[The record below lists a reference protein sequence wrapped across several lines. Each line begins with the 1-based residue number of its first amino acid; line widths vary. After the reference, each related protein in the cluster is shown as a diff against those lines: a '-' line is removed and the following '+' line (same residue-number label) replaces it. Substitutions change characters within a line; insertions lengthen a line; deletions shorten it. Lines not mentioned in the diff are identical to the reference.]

1 MATNL
6 GSAYVTV
13 NAVTTGF
20 ANQLK
25 KGIDG
30 ASKNSDAAG
39 QRVGKNFSNSF
50 GKGFG
55 GGGRFTMFGPNF
67 FKEADQAREKFQTLL
82 RTGYVLGPALT
93 ALGGAVG
100 ALGSALFVVGGA
112 AAVASQSLIV
122 LPAALVALAQA
133 AVVAKVAMMG
143 VGNAIKLG
151 LKPAKG
157 GAEESKALENA
168 LERLEDARIR
178 LARAEEDRAETIA
191 DANKRIVDAEE
202 EYIDSQYASEKA
214 AKALSK
220 AREEAI
226 EDLQQLRFE
235 TEDAAIS
242 EQKARLEFERSRESL
257 QRVQDL
263 PPNSRAR
270 REAELAFA
278 EADLNLR
285 RSIDKNSDL
294 KKAEAEATAA
304 GVDGSEKVL
313 DASESLSQAKEREAE
328 AYAAVGEAVVSAARA
343 QRDANRQVA
352 DAEKALARAKEDVAD
367 ASNKAKTG
375 VDQFGEAMKRLSPEA
390 QDFVK
395 YIISIKDEFQ
405 ELRAAAGQELFPKL
419 TVAIDNLVKN
429 LLPTLIPLFRDTGSV
444 LGDIATGFS
453 ETVTEANNV
462 SRLERVWK
470 TNDTLLGNFGAAA
483 SNLYEIFL
491 ILLDAAGPLITRFG
505 EWIETLTDG
514 WKATLNAEG
523 ATERLTGKF
532 NRAGDVASSIGT
544 IFSNVF
550 GGLSGLIGAINQ
562 PGGAIDVLLEKLE
575 AITLRFKEFAQ
586 DPDNAEGINTFFTK
600 SVENAG
606 TLLVAIGNLLA
617 AFGEIGASD
626 DFGNFLTNLNN
637 AVLNIRDAAN
647 VFTEGGGLAAF
658 GALIEEFSITIKAFT
673 EAGSITV
680 FFGVLTEILGFVNDF
695 ATSDAGKKIITT
707 VAPVL
712 AFFSAIGF
720 AFKIAKFFFMA
731 MVGSLGT
738 VLKVASTFARVL
750 MLAFTKPM
758 VLLRFI
764 KIALAPLTK
773 LLGPIITLFKFLA
786 AKLFLVGKAMWA
798 ALGPWGLLIA
808 AIVVIGILIYKFR
821 EQIGEFVD
829 KIIGYFTD
837 LYNRLVGNSII
848 PDMVNGIIEWVKGLW
863 EKFTTMVSEGVD
875 KVVTFFKE
883 LPGKTLDA
891 IKTLATNVLEFVE
904 KYHPIAILIRYA
916 KEKWPEISAW
926 FTEKISSIVEFFK
939 ALPGRIS
946 TAVRGMFDGL
956 KEAFKSALNFIIRKW
971 NDLSFNL
978 RLPNSIFGIPLPSG
992 VAGKG
997 FTLDTPN
1004 IPEFAEGGTIFPSL
1018 GGTLVRVAEAG
1029 RAERIEPLDSD
1040 GLSKRDKAMV
1050 QLLSG
1055 GGGTTINVYPSPGM
1069 DERQLA
1075 EMVSRKLAFQM
1086 RKGGI

>member
-20 ANQLK
+20 AQQLR

-30 ASKNSDAAG
+30 ASKDSDAAG

-50 GKGFG
+50 SRGFG

-67 FKEADQAREKFQTLL
+67 FKEADAARARFQTLL
-82 RTGYVLGPALT
+82 RTGYVLGPLLT
-93 ALGGAVG
+93 SLGGAVG

-151 LKPAKG
+151 LKPAKS
-157 GAEESKALENA
+157 GAAESKALENA
-168 LERLEDARIR
+168 LERLQDARIR
-178 LARAEEDRAETIA
+178 LARAEEDRAETVA
-191 DANKRIVDAEE
+191 DANKKIVKAEE
-202 EYIDSQYASEKA
+202 DYIDAQYDSEKA

-220 AREEAI
+220 AREEAA

-235 TEDAAIS
+235 TEEAAIS
-242 EQKARLEFERSRESL
+242 EGKARLAFERSRESL

-285 RSIDKNSDL
+285 RSIDRNSDV
-294 KKAEAEATAA
+294 KKAEKEATAA
-304 GVDGSEKVL
+304 GVEGSDKVLNASEK
-313 DASESLSQAKEREAE
+313 LSNAKRREAE
-328 AYAAVGEAVVSAARA
+328 AYEAVGEAVESAARA
-343 QRDANRQVA
+343 QRDANRRVA
-352 DAEKALARAKEDVAD
+352 DAERDLARAKEDVAD
-367 ASNKAKTG
+367 ASKKAKTG

-419 TVAIDNLVKN
+419 IVAIDNLVKN
-429 LLPTLIPLFRDTGSV
+429 LLPSLIPLFRDTGSV
-444 LGDIATGFS
+444 LGDIAIGLS
-453 ETVTEANNV
+453 ETVAKGENV

-470 TNDTLLGNFGAAA
+470 TNDKLLGNFGKAA
-483 SNLYEIFL
+483 SNLYEVFL
-491 ILLDAAGPLITRFG
+491 ILLDAAEPLITRFG
-505 EWIETLTDG
+505 EWIETLTTG
-514 WKATLNAEG
+514 WRETLNAEG
-523 ATERLTGKF
+523 ATEKLRGKF
-532 NRAGDVASSIGT
+532 ERAGDVAAAIGR
-544 IFSNVF
+544 IFSNTF
-550 GGLSGLIGAINQ
+550 GGLSGLIGAINK

-586 DPDNAEGINTFFTK
+586 APENAEGINTFFTN

-606 TLLVAIGNLLA
+606 KLLTIIGNILG
-617 AFGEIGASD
+617 AFGEIGASE
-626 DFGNFLTNLNN
+626 DFGSFLDDINN

-647 VFTEGGGLAAF
+647 IFTEGGGLAAF
-658 GALIEEFSITIKAFT
+658 GKLIEEFSITIKAFT

-680 FFGVLTEILGFVNDF
+680 FFGVLTEILEFVNKF

-731 MVGSLGT
+731 MVGSLGSI
-738 VLKVASTFARVL
+738 LKVVSTFSRIL
-750 MLAFTKPM
+750 MLAFTKPA
-758 VLLRFI
+758 VLLRFL
-764 KIALAPLTK
+764 KIALAPLMK
-773 LLGPIITLFKFLA
+773 LLGPIVTLVKFLA
-786 AKLFLVGKAMWA
+786 AGLVKVGIAMWG
-798 ALGPWGLLIA
+798 ALGPWLLVII
-808 AIVVIGILIYKFR
+808 AIVALGILIYKFR
-821 EQIGEFVD
+821 TQIAEFVE
-829 KIIGYFTD
+829 KIIGYFKD

-848 PDMVNGIIEWVKGLW
+848 PDMVKGIIDWIKGLW
-863 EKFTTMVSEGVD
+863 DKFTTMVREGID
-875 KVVTFFKE
+875 KVVAFFKE
-883 LPGKTLDA
+883 LPGKVLTA
-891 IKTLATNVLEFVE
+891 VGNFATSVLEFIQ

-916 KEKWPEISAW
+916 KEKWPEISQW
-926 FTEKISSIVEFFK
+926 FTDKITSIVDWFR
-939 ALPGRIS
+939 ALPDRIS
-946 TAVRGMFDGL
+946 TAARGMFDGL
-956 KEAFKSALNFIIRKW
+956 KEAFRSGINWIIRKW
-971 NDLSFNL
+971 NDLRFDL
-978 RLPNSIFGIPLPSG
+978 RLPTEIFGIKLPSAI
-992 VAGKG
+992 AGRG
-997 FTLDTPN
+997 FTLETPD
-1004 IPEFAEGGTIFPSL
+1004 IRELAEGGTISPSL
-1018 GGTLVRVAEAG
+1018 GGTLVKVAEAG
-1029 RAERIEPLDSD
+1029 QAERIEPLDPD
-1040 GLSKRDKAMV
+1040 GLSKRDKAMINM
-1050 QLLSG
+1050 LSG

>member
-1 MATNL
+1 
-6 GSAYVTV
+6 
-13 NAVTTGF
+13 
-20 ANQLK
+20 
-25 KGIDG
+25 
-30 ASKNSDAAG
+30 
-39 QRVGKNFSNSF
+39 
-50 GKGFG
+50 
-55 GGGRFTMFGPNF
+55 
-67 FKEADQAREKFQTLL
+67 
-82 RTGYVLGPALT
+82 
-93 ALGGAVG
+93 
-100 ALGSALFVVGGA
+100 
-112 AAVASQSLIV
+112 VASQALIV

-151 LKPAKG
+151 MKPAKG
-157 GAEESKALENA
+157 GAAESKALENA

-191 DANKRIVDAEE
+191 DANKKIVDAEE
-202 EYIDSQYASEKA
+202 DYIDSQYASEKA
-214 AKALSK
+214 AKALSR

-313 DASESLSQAKEREAE
+313 DASEALSNAKKREAE
-328 AYAAVGEAVVSAARA
+328 AYEAVGDAVESAARA

-375 VDQFGEAMKRLSPEA
+375 VDQFGDAMKRLSPEA

-429 LLPTLIPLFRDTGSV
+429 LLPSLIPLFKDTGSV
-444 LGDIATGFS
+444 LGDIALGFS
-453 ETVTEANNV
+453 ETVTEARNV

-470 TNDTLLGNFGAAA
+470 TNDKLLGNFGKAA
-483 SNLYEIFL
+483 SNLYEVFL
-491 ILLDAAGPLITRFG
+491 ILLDAAEPLILRFG
-505 EWIETLTDG
+505 EWIETLTTG
-514 WKATLNAEG
+514 WKETRNAEG
-523 ATERLTGKF
+523 ATERLTEKF
-532 NRAGDVASSIGT
+532 NRAGDVAAAIGR
-544 IFSNVF
+544 IFSNTF
-550 GGLSGLIGAINQ
+550 GGLSGLIGAINK

-586 DPDNAEGINTFFTK
+586 GPENQEKINTFFTK

-606 TLLVAIGNLLA
+606 TLLVAIGNILA

-626 DFGNFLTNLNN
+626 DFGGFLTSLNN
-637 AVLNIRDAAN
+637 AVLNIRDAGN
-647 VFTEGGGLAAF
+647 TFTEGGGLTAF
-658 GALIEEFSITIKAFT
+658 GELIEEFSITIKAFT

-680 FFGVLTEILGFVNDF
+680 FFGTLKDILETVNDF

-712 AFFSAIGF
+712 AFFSALGF

-731 MVGSLGT
+731 AIGSLGT
-738 VLKVASTFARVL
+738 ILKVASTVFRFL
-750 MLAFTKPM
+750 FTFFRNPA
-758 VLLRFI
+758 VILRFI
-764 KIALAPLTK
+764 TTAIAPLAASVGLAVGPF
-773 LLGPIITLFKFLA
+773 LLLA
-786 AKLFLVGKAMWA
+786 G
-798 ALGPWGLLIA
+798 
-808 AIVVIGILIYKFR
+808 AISVVIGIFVGAYKASEDFRTAISELWEVIKEAIGGALDQIKTALGDAIGPVDNLQEAFKKIGDWLARNVVPIFKVIIPAAIGFFAGVISGIIYVLKAVWEYFQYAFNIIKGVFKLFTGDTEGAVEAFKKAWEGLKGFFKNIVKAIYAPFAGLIN
-821 EQIGEFVD
+821 G
-829 KIIGYFTD
+829 IIRGI
-837 LYNRLVGNSII
+837 NSII
-848 PDMVNGIIEWVKGLW
+848 RAKNKLTDRFSDKSPELNLIP
-863 EKFTTMVSEGVD
+863 TTID
-875 KVVTFFKE
+875 
-883 LPGKTLDA
+883 
-891 IKTLATNVLEFVE
+891 
-904 KYHPIAILIRYA
+904 
-916 KEKWPEISAW
+916 
-926 FTEKISSIVEFFK
+926 
-939 ALPGRIS
+939 
-946 TAVRGMFDGL
+946 
-956 KEAFKSALNFIIRKW
+956 
-971 NDLSFNL
+971 
-978 RLPNSIFGIPLPSG
+978 
-992 VAGKG
+992 
-997 FTLDTPN
+997 
-1004 IPEFAEGGTIFPSL
+1004 FAEGGVVYPRS
-1018 GGTLVRVAEAG
+1018 GGIIARVAEAG
-1029 RAERIEPLDSD
+1029 RPERIEPLDPN
-1040 GLSKRDKAMV
+1040 GLSERDKAIVKMFAQNNGGV
-1050 QLLSG
+1050 G
-1055 GGGTTINVYPSPGM
+1055 GGPVINVYPSQGM